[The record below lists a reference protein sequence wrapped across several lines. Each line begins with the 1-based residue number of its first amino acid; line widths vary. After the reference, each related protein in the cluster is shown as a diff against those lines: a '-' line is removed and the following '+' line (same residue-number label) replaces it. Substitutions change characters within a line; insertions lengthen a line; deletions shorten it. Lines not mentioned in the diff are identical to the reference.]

1 MLDSLKEK
9 CLLYCYWLGDSL
21 KRVLVI
27 VSVSAFAISVA
38 VFLYGLLYWAVL
50 PSTALAIPVRFTFSS
65 CDVLGEPCSYIT
77 SRVKLK
83 KDKLQPGHRYNLEL
97 LLDVPDSQANR
108 DLGMFL
114 TCTRLIP
121 EHPSQLP
128 PSTSTCSSSVVPFK
142 ASLVSLVE
150 SLVLLPLHMAG
161 LATSNSLVSISLLED
176 HQEDR
181 NSPSTALELE
191 LQTSRLQIQAG
202 VLKIWTNDLVGIRYQ
217 MYHHPKASM
226 VMGVTS
232 ILTVW
237 YKSHLAQGGAPA
249 PRGEMKRG
257 ESLGPMRSRW
267 LLACAVLTTKC
278 AGVDTANFEFAFLCV
293 DEKGTEVKHTFGDGG
308 FLDEEAY
315 DTEVQCATCSPP
327 EAEPSTHEPE
337 IGRAH
342 V

>member
-108 DLGMFL
+108 DVGMFL

-150 SLVLLPLHMAG
+150 SVVLLPLHMAG

-202 VLKIWTNDLVGIRYQ
+202 VLKIWTNDLVGIRYH

-232 ILTVW
+232 ILTVLCLLAALALSNFLAPHRVVLAPSQLGRV
-237 YKSHLAQGGAPA
+237 KSNHDLADRQARARLNLEYREEVARRQQEVDGGLHLARKVSTTAVSTTAPT
-249 PRGEMKRG
+249 
-257 ESLGPMRSRW
+257 S
-267 LLACAVLTTKC
+267 V
-278 AGVDTANFEFAFLCV
+278 VDSGQRL
-293 DEKGTEVKHTFGDGG
+293 
-308 FLDEEAY
+308 
-315 DTEVQCATCSPP
+315 EVQSLQSGGGGHSKC
-327 EAEPSTHEPE
+327 E
-337 IGRAH
+337 
-342 V
+342 